1 MGDTVIGLLHPGEM
15 GAAVAGCL
23 TARGHDVRWVSQG
36 RSAATAERA
45 GRAGLADAGNV
56 AALAGQAGVILSV
69 CPPHAALGTAR
80 AVAAAGFT
88 GVYADANAISPG
100 TARRVRAVVETAGG
114 RYVDGGIVGPPPEP
128 TARRDRTG
136 DAGPGG
142 TRLYLAAGPAGADQG
157 GPAAEVAALFEGTPL
172 KPEIL
177 RNENRTAASAL
188 KMAYAAWTKG
198 SAALILGVRALAR
211 AEGVEDSLLAEWALS
226 QPGLDRRSRGAARSA
241 AAKGWRWAGE
251 MEEISASMTADGL
264 PGGFHEAAAEVFRRS
279 SAGPDGAPL
288 TGPDGAPLTGP
299 DGAARTGPG
308 RALLASPDDALLG
321 AVLAAMLG
329 GED

>member
-1 MGDTVIGLLHPGEM
+1 M
-15 GAAVAGCL
+15 
-23 TARGHDVRWVSQG
+23 
-36 RSAATAERA
+36 
-45 GRAGLADAGNV
+45 
-56 AALAGQAGVILSV
+56 
-69 CPPHAALGTAR
+69 
-80 AVAAAGFT
+80 AAAGFT

-100 TARRVRAVVETAGG
+100 TARQVRAAVEAAGG
-114 RYVDGGIVGPPPEP
+114 CYVDGGIVGPPPGP
-128 TARRDRTG
+128 AAPGGGTG
-136 DAGPGG
+136 EAGPGG

-157 GPAAEVAALFEGTPL
+157 GPAAQVAALFEGTPL

-198 SAALILGVRALAR
+198 SAALILGARALAR

-226 QPGLDRRSRGAARSA
+226 QPGLDRRSLGAARSA

-279 SAGPDGAPL
+279 SSGPGAARPQAAAVAGPDGPPPAGPGGAPL
-288 TGPDGAPLTGP
+288 TGPGP
-299 DGAARTGPG
+299 TFLAA
-308 RALLASPDDALLG
+308 PDDALLG
-321 AVLAAMLG
+321 AVLAAILG